1 MNFIKIIKN
10 SFIALLFVIF
20 ASSAS
25 AFDANNHDASMLS
38 ESELKAMVDAAMK
51 VNPPKNGKN
60 YVFGFANLQRDIAF
74 CALVEEGILAN
85 AEAAGIEVLV
95 TDNLLDG
102 ATAMANADS
111 YITRN
116 VDYVIEFQT
125 DAAFGEMIMN
135 KMNMNGIGVTA
146 IDIPMPGAGF
156 FGANNP
162 KSGYIGGLH
171 LASAAKTKWGPDVGK
186 DAYLVIGALPQS
198 GAVVAMRSGGQEA
211 GARAVLPEITDDRVI
226 VYDAKQTLELSFQ
239 EMNNV
244 IGRIPEGAPILI
256 TAINDQTATGAL
268 RAVQGANRGGDSIV
282 VGMGADEL
290 DTMMNEPEFI
300 ASVGYFPERYGNYL
314 IPMALSNLANNP
326 VDEVVLMNHVMVSP
340 SNICDY
346 YSDRN
351 CRADDVAA
359 KWSFPQDS
367 FSAHLAEVRAD
378 PGMKDVLN
386 LIPSD

>member
-1 MNFIKIIKN
+1 MNFIKLIKN

-171 LASAAKTKWGPDVGK
+171 LASAAITKWGPDVGN

-300 ASVGYFPERYGNYL
+300 ASVGYFHERYGNYL

-359 KWSFPQDS
+359 EWSFPQDS

>member
-38 ESELKAMVDAAMK
+38 ESELKAMVEAAMK

-171 LASAAKTKWGPDVGK
+171 LASAAITKWGPDVGK

-268 RAVQGANRGGDSIV
+268 RAVQGANRGADSIV